1 MHLERWLLAL
11 LLTAGAAQAQ
21 LVDTDPDWKESEVPP
36 PPALRIEGLI
46 PLEIPRSSLRYGVD
60 PQSIALG
67 SDRIVRYVVVA
78 TGSGGAVNG
87 LYEGLRC
94 RTGEVKVYARYLP
107 GAGWSRVQDAE
118 WRPIRQPQSRHSLAI
133 ARNGACIGEGPNR
146 SASQIVQDLRSPVD
160 HRFELTR

>member
-1 MHLERWLLAL
+1 MRLERLAVVLLLA
-11 LLTAGAAQAQ
+11 AGAAQAQ
-21 LVDTDPDWKESEVPP
+21 LTDIDPDWKESEVPP
-36 PPALRIEGLI
+36 PPALRTEGLI

-60 PQSIALG
+60 PKSIALG
-67 SDRIVRYVVVA
+67 EDRIVRYVVVA

-94 RTGEVKVYARYLP
+94 RTGEVKVYAHYLP
-107 GAGWSRVQDAE
+107 GTGWSRVKDAD
-118 WRPIRQPQSRHSLAI
+118 WRPLRQPQSRHSLAI
-133 ARNGACIGEGPNR
+133 ARNGACMGDSPNR